1 MLFSDIIALAKAGY
15 TPADVR
21 EFLAVE
27 TPNTG
32 APEPEK
38 PETTPGEKTDIV
50 DSSVEKVDNI
60 ELTDPEKPTE
70 AEAEAIDYKAQYEQT
85 KEALA
90 KAQAANVRQELP
102 QEKSSQ
108 DIINELFASIQQ

>member
-1 MLFSDIIALAKAGY
+1 MVFSDIIALAKAGY

-27 TPNTG
+27 TPKG
-32 APEPEK
+32 EAPEPEK

-70 AEAEAIDYKAQYEQT
+70 AADEAIDYKAQYEQA
-85 KEALA
+85 KEAL
-90 KAQAANVRQELP
+90 KAAQKANVRTELP
-102 QEKSSQ
+102 DQKTGEESFS
-108 DIINELFASIQQ
+108 ELVASFM